1 MFIVGSPPA
10 EATRAR
16 RRRSARR
23 LAALAVLALVQLAL
37 GVPARLAGE
46 VPAEQSTPTFS
57 DEVQVAW
64 ILVPVIVKGPSGYL
78 NGLEREDFDLKVDGR
93 SIRFP
98 DFEPRGEAPWS
109 LVFLQD
115 LSGSMGVGGRLEAS
129 HEAIDYFLDAAR
141 PGDEF
146 SLATFAGE
154 DTNIDVPF
162 TEDLEALRESVA
174 SWEGY
179 GKTALHDAVA
189 LLPRISGDSRNVKR
203 AVVLITDG
211 VDNAST
217 VTAAAAREIVRQAQ
231 LPVYVFG
238 LESGD
243 PFAAPTSADGVY
255 SYADMLN
262 LLAHMTGGRYF
273 AIASPDDM
281 KEACASV
288 AEDLRYQYVLG
299 FETQGTG
306 KNAFRTIQVQVRAK
320 KARQVLSRKGY
331 QGLPPASG
339 SK

>member
-1 MFIVGSPPA
+1 M
-10 EATRAR
+10 
-16 RRRSARR
+16 
-23 LAALAVLALVQLAL
+23 
-37 GVPARLAGE
+37 
-46 VPAEQSTPTFS
+46 
-57 DEVQVAW
+57 
-64 ILVPVIVKGPSGYL
+64 PVIVKGAEGYL
-78 NGLEREDFDLKVDGR
+78 NGLEKEDFALKVDGR
-93 SIRFP
+93 PVHFP

-115 LSGSMGVGGRLEAS
+115 LSGSMGIGGRLEAS
-129 HEAIDYFLDAAR
+129 HEAVDYFLDAAR

-146 SLATFAGE
+146 ALATFAGV

-162 TEDLEALRESVA
+162 TEDLTALRESIA

-189 LLPRISGDSRNVKR
+189 LLPRISSDSRNVKR
-203 AVVLITDG
+203 AAVLVTDG

-217 VTAAAAREIVRQAQ
+217 ISAAQAREIVRQAQ

-243 PFAAPTSADGVY
+243 PYAAPTSADGVF

-306 KNAFRTIQVQVRAK
+306 KNAFRTIQVEVRKK
-320 KARQVLSRKGY
+320 KAKQVLSRKGY
-331 QGLPPASG
+331 QGLPPAA
-339 SK
+339 K

>member
-1 MFIVGSPPA
+1 M
-10 EATRAR
+10 
-16 RRRSARR
+16 
-23 LAALAVLALVQLAL
+23 ALVAGSQ
-37 GVPARLAGE
+37 ARLAGE
-46 VPAEQSTPTFS
+46 TPAEQSTPTFS
-57 DEVQVAW
+57 DELQVSW

-78 NGLEREDFDLKVDGR
+78 NGLNREEFDLKVDGH
-93 SIRFP
+93 SVRFP

-146 SLATFAGE
+146 ALATFAGE

-203 AVVLITDG
+203 ATVLITDG

-217 VTAAAAREIVRQAQ
+217 ISAAQARDIVRQAQ

-238 LESGD
+238 LESGN
-243 PFAAPTSADGVY
+243 PYAVEKPGEEIY
-255 SYADMLN
+255 RYADMLN
-262 LLAHMTGGRYF
+262 LLARLTGGRYF

-288 AEDLRYQYVLG
+288 ADDLRYQYVLG
-299 FETQGTG
+299 FETQATG
-306 KNAFRTIQVQVRAK
+306 KNAFRAIQVEVRNK
-320 KARQVLSRKGY
+320 KAKQVLSRKGY
-331 QGLPPASG
+331 QGLPPAA
-339 SK
+339 K

>member
-1 MFIVGSPPA
+1 M
-10 EATRAR
+10 
-16 RRRSARR
+16 
-23 LAALAVLALVQLAL
+23 
-37 GVPARLAGE
+37 
-46 VPAEQSTPTFS
+46 
-57 DEVQVAW
+57 AW
-64 ILVPVIVKGPSGYL
+64 ILVPVIVKGPNGYL
-78 NGLEREDFDLKVDGR
+78 NGLKKEDFDLKVDGR

-109 LVFLQD
+109 IVFLQD
-115 LSGSMGVGGRLEAS
+115 LSGSMGIGGRLEAS
-129 HEAIDYFLDAAR
+129 HETVDYFLDAAK

-146 SLATFAGE
+146 AVATFAGP

-162 TEDLEALRESVA
+162 TEDLDVVRESIA

-189 LLPRISGDSRNVKR
+189 LLPRISSDSRNVKR
-203 AVVLITDG
+203 AAVLITDG

-217 VTAAAAREIVRQAQ
+217 ISAAAAREIVRQAQ

-243 PFAAPTSADGVY
+243 PYAPPTSADGIF

-262 LLAHMTGGRYF
+262 LLAHMTGGKYF
-273 AIASPDDM
+273 PIASPDDM
-281 KEACASV
+281 KEACATV

-306 KNAFRTIQVQVRAK
+306 KSSFRSIQVEVRNK
-320 KARQVLSRKGY
+320 KVKQVLSRKGY
-331 QGLPPASG
+331 QGPPPATG